1 MVAAKTRVRP
11 RPLYVALA
19 PDVREQLDAL
29 VADAGAARGRN
40 ASIVEVVAQ
49 LVKNQTKRKVPL
61 SLER

>member
-1 MVAAKTRVRP
+1 
-11 RPLYVALA
+11 VALA

-49 LVKNQTKRKVPL
+49 LVKNQTKRKVQL